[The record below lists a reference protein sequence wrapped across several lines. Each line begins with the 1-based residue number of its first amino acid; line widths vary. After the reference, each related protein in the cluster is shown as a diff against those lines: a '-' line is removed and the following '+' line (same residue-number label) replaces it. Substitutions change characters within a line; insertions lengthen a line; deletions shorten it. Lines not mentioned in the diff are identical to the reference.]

1 MRIWTISTLSGLAFL
16 TSALMSASSAHATGG
31 FDCVIDDAN
40 LRLEVESGFGHGMG
54 APLLNFAGQLT
65 LPPATAPKG
74 LEKVSLNGDN
84 LPHHWLHYDEL
95 RLLIYVE
102 TQGDLPFSSAEIAI
116 MTKTGE
122 EGMNY
127 EGQYTL
133 WLFSANSPTET
144 IERHGEASCSL
155 SE

>member
-1 MRIWTISTLSGLAFL
+1 MRIWIISALSGLAIL
-16 TSALMSASSAHATGG
+16 TSASSAYATGG
-31 FDCVIDDAN
+31 FACEIDDAN

-65 LPPATAPKG
+65 LSPTIAPKE

-102 TQGDLPFSSAEIAI
+102 TQGDLPFSSAEIVI

-122 EGMNY
+122 EGMTY

-133 WLFSANSPTET
+133 WLFSASRPTET
-144 IERHGEASCSL
+144 IERHGKAKCSL